1 MTRMKYLVAAA
12 TLSLALAGCSSS
24 KDAVPDNPPS
34 EIYATAQQK
43 LQDGNFK
50 AAITQLEALDNRYP
64 FGPYSQQVQL
74 DLIYAYYKSADLPMA
89 QASIDRFMRL
99 NPTHPNID
107 YVLYM
112 RGLTDMAL
120 DDSALQGFFGIDR
133 SDRDPE
139 HARQAF
145 RDFSQLVQRY
155 PNSQYSADATKRLV
169 YLKDRLAKYE
179 LSVAQYYT
187 KRGAYVA
194 VVNRVEM
201 MLRNYPDTQATRDAL
216 PLMEN
221 AYKQMNLTAQADKVA
236 KIIADNSAKA

>member
-74 DLIYAYYKSADLPMA
+74 DLIYAYYKSADVPMA

-120 DDSALQGFFGIDR
+120 DDSALQGFFGVDR

>member
-24 KDAVPDNPPS
+24 KDQVPDSPPS
-34 EIYATAQQK
+34 ELYATAQQK

-50 AAITQLEALDNRYP
+50 GAITQLEALDNRYP
-64 FGPYSQQVQL
+64 FGPYAQQVQL
-74 DLIYAYYKSADLPMA
+74 DLIYAYYKNADLPMA
-89 QASIDRFMRL
+89 QAAIDRFMRL

-112 RGLTDMAL
+112 KGLTDMAL

-139 HARQAF
+139 HARTAF
-145 RDFSQLVQRY
+145 RDFSQLLRSW
-155 PNSQYSADATKRLV
+155 PNSQYATDARQRLV
-169 YLKDRLAKYE
+169 YLKNRLAKYE
-179 LSVAQYYT
+179 LSVAQFYT
-187 KRGAYVA
+187 KREAYVA
-194 VVNRVEM
+194 VVNRVEQ
-201 MLRNYPDTQATRDAL
+201 MLKNYPDTQATRTAL

-221 AYKQMNLTAQADKVA
+221 AYRKLQLNAQADKVA
-236 KIIADNSAKA
+236 KLIAANQA

>member
-12 TLSLALAGCSSS
+12 TLSLALAGCSST
-24 KDAVPDNPPS
+24 KDEVPDSPPA

-74 DLIYAYYKSADLPMA
+74 DLIYAYYKNADLGLA
-89 QASIDRFMRL
+89 QSAIDRFIRL
-99 NPTHPNID
+99 NPTHQNID

-120 DDSALQGFFGIDR
+120 DDSALQGFFGVDR
-133 SDRDPE
+133 SDRDPQ
-139 HARQAF
+139 HAHAAF
-145 RDFSQLVQRY
+145 NDFSKLVRDY
-155 PNSQYSADATKRLV
+155 PNSQYSPDAAKRMLF
-169 YLKDRLAKYE
+169 LKDRLAKFE
-179 LSVAQYYT
+179 LAVAQFYT
-187 KRGAYVA
+187 KRGAWVA
-194 VVNRVEM
+194 VVNRADG
-201 MLRNYPDTQATRDAL
+201 MLRDYPDTQATRQAL

-221 AYKQMNLTAQADKVA
+221 AYRQMQLINEADKVA
-236 KIIADNSAKA
+236 KIIAANNSQT

>member
-12 TLSLALAGCSSS
+12 TLSLALAGCSSNS
-24 KDAVPDNPPS
+24 KDAVPDSPPS
-34 EIYATAQQK
+34 ELYANAQQK
-43 LQDGNFK
+43 LQDGNFR

-74 DLIYAYYKSADLPMA
+74 DLIYAYYKSAELPLA
-89 QASIDRFMRL
+89 QASIDRFLRL
-99 NPTHPNID
+99 NPTHPNVD

-120 DDSALQGFFGIDR
+120 DDSALQGFFGVDR
-133 SDRDPE
+133 SDRDPQN
-139 HARQAF
+139 ARMAF
-145 RDFSQLVQRY
+145 RDFSRLIQSY
-155 PNSQYSADATKRLV
+155 PNSQYAADANKRLI
-169 YLKDRLAKYE
+169 YLKERLAKYE

-194 VVNRVEM
+194 VVNRVDQ
-201 MLRNYPDTQATRDAL
+201 MLRDYPDTKATKDAL

-221 AYKQMNLTAQADKVA
+221 AYHELQLTAQADKVA
-236 KIIADNSAKA
+236 KIIAANPT

>member
-12 TLSLALAGCSSS
+12 TLSLALAGCSSNS
-24 KDAVPDNPPS
+24 KDAVPDSPPS
-34 EIYATAQQK
+34 EIYANAQQK

-74 DLIYAYYKSADLPMA
+74 DLIYAYYKSAELPLA
-89 QASIDRFMRL
+89 QASIDRFLRL
-99 NPTHPNID
+99 NPTHPNVD

-133 SDRDPE
+133 SDRDPQY
-139 HARQAF
+139 ARTAF
-145 RDFSQLVQRY
+145 RDFSKLIQGY
-155 PNSQYSADATKRLV
+155 PNSQYATDANKRLV
-169 YLKDRLAKYE
+169 YLKERLAKYE

-194 VVNRVEM
+194 VVNRVEQ
-201 MLRNYPDTQATRDAL
+201 MLRDYPDTQATKNAL

-221 AYKQMNLTAQADKVA
+221 AYRELQLAAQADKVS
-236 KIIADNSAKA
+236 KIITANPA